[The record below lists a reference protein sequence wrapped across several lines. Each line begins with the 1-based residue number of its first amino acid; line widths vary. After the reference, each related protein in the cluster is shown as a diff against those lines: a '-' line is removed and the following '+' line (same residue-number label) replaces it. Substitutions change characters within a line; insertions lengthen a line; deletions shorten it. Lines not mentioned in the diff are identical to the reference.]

1 MSASRRLAS
10 ADWCRCRLRT
20 AHHRTVAPMLP
31 KQHWP
36 PHLDLGLDEDL
47 PLVEVV
53 AAVRA
58 GANRDDAL
66 SKLVPA
72 RVVRHA

>member
-1 MSASRRLAS
+1 
-10 ADWCRCRLRT
+10 
-20 AHHRTVAPMLP
+20 MLP